1 MPHNPLHTSM
11 NKSLEKRYAEI
22 LSEIDPGYLNRT
34 ADESGRLSSPFLVS
48 GPTDPEAPRIMVIG
62 REFGGQGWRVHYE
75 GGGPEAYV
83 AAALV
88 KHRKFFTE
96 KMEKTARPGT
106 FFHFMKRLA
115 KKCGQGGLIYSN
127 LFCFDSMGKDP
138 RRSSHLPM
146 VKNVS
151 KLLLDAQIEHFQ
163 PDVIIFA
170 NGKDSVGVRHDFFPI
185 AGEAKVC
192 QGQRNW
198 EDEGIPKE
206 HLWEFELYGRYR
218 CYRIHHPSAQS
229 SMAARVRRRLPEVI
243 TESTAS
249 V

>member
-1 MPHNPLHTSM
+1 
-11 NKSLEKRYAEI
+11 
-22 LSEIDPGYLNRT
+22 
-34 ADESGRLSSPFLVS
+34 
-48 GPTDPEAPRIMVIG
+48 MVIG
-62 REFGGQGWRVHYE
+62 REFGGHGWRVPFE
-75 GGGPEAYV
+75 GGSPEAYV

-96 KMEKTARPGT
+96 KMAKPARPDT

-127 LFCFDSMGKDP
+127 LFCFDSMGGDP

-146 VKNVS
+146 VKLVS

-163 PDVIIFA
+163 PDVIVFA
-170 NGKDSVGVRHDFFPI
+170 NGMDSVGVRRDFFPI

-192 QGQRNW
+192 EGRRNW
-198 EDEGIPKE
+198 EDEGIPKK

-229 SMAARVRRRLPEVI
+229 SMATRVRRRLLEVI
-243 TESTAS
+243 TESPAS